1 MRLSTDGKLLTLF
14 LVDYSSL
21 YLFSVF
27 SAMCLKIENYRT
39 SICKNLSP
47 YPSILMRWKGQPNR
61 HILNDIFYP
70 QYVVSLNIA
79 FQLLPKVVKKK
90 EEKFSL
96 CKQS

>member
-1 MRLSTDGKLLTLF
+1 
-14 LVDYSSL
+14 
-21 YLFSVF
+21 
-27 SAMCLKIENYRT
+27 
-39 SICKNLSP
+39 
-47 YPSILMRWKGQPNR
+47 MRWKGQPNR